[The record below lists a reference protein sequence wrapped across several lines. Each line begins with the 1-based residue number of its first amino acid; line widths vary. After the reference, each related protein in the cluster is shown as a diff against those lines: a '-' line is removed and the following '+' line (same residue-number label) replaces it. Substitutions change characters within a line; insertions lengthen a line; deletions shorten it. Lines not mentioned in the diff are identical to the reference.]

1 MSNLEELR
9 KSWESKMEI
18 ITELSSNKDRL
29 LVVLKTGG
37 RYYLNRYFT
46 IGPDNWVVSVDAG
59 PVKADDIFQA
69 LAKVV

>member
-1 MSNLEELR
+1 MSN
-9 KSWESKMEI
+9 
-18 ITELSSNKDRL
+18 SSNKDRL